1 LGNDDAL
8 PLHDLIAIAQR
19 GDSQAMDILMN
30 QFKSFAWFKTRNMN
44 ISLPGADTDDLRQES
59 MIGLYKAIMGF
70 NPVRGSFAGYVT
82 LCVRAQVLGSL
93 TEHNRKKH
101 QTLNHAASIYSDR
114 DDVVNLIDVISGE
127 SPDPLEI
134 VIAGENEKE
143 MWEMIGQSFSKMESR
158 VLACRINNM
167 SYEHISHALG
177 INFRAVDNAIE
188 RIKKKTQRFLTRKA
202 M

>member
-1 LGNDDAL
+1 
-8 PLHDLIAIAQR
+8 
-19 GDSQAMDILMN
+19 
-30 QFKSFAWFKTRNMN
+30 
-44 ISLPGADTDDLRQES
+44 
-59 MIGLYKAIMGF
+59 MGF

-101 QTLNHAASIYSDR
+101 QTLNRAASICSDR

-167 SYEHISHALG
+167 NYEHISHALG